1 MSGQTDFFVDVTAL
15 QQRQQFRM
23 RRLQVFNWGTFSDLH
38 DIAIAED
45 GFLFVGRS
53 GSGKS
58 TLLDALAALLVPPQ
72 WLTFNAAAR
81 EGDRSRRDRNLASY
95 VRGAWGDQK
104 DIESGEIA
112 TRFLRTG
119 TTWSALALTFA
130 NAEGREISL
139 VHLYWLR
146 GTQAANTD
154 VRRHYMVAERGFDI
168 ARELRDFD
176 LDVRALKNAL
186 PDVEHYGDTFRGY
199 AERFRRLL
207 GIESELALKLLHKTQ
222 SAKNLGD
229 LNSFLREFM
238 LEPPESFAAADRLV
252 AEFAEL
258 DAAHQEVVTVRRQ
271 VDTLAPARE
280 QHERMLALG
289 DRIDAQERLLLA
301 IDGYAEGARADLLAA
316 AIDEL
321 KTRDEGLA
329 GEERQ
334 IAERHATQRALLH
347 DLEDQ
352 HRERGGHRIET
363 LEEERSRVQAQ
374 RDERLKRRGQ
384 VETSCRVMGWTLP
397 DNAHAFSE
405 RLAEAPRPGGRLA
418 RPAGGRR
425 RPPRRP
431 ARPQG

>member
-1 MSGQTDFFVDVTAL
+1 MSGQTDFFLDVTAL
-15 QQRQQFRM
+15 QRRQQFRM

-58 TLLDALAALLVPPQ
+58 TLLDALGALLVPPQ

-81 EGDRSRRDRNLASY
+81 DGDRSRRDRNLASY

-104 DIESGEIA
+104 DIDSGEIA

-139 VHLYWLR
+139 VQLYWLR
-146 GTQAANTD
+146 GTQAANSD
-154 VRRHYMVAERGFDI
+154 VRRHYMVAERGFNI
-168 ARELRDFD
+168 AGELQDFD

-271 VDTLAPARE
+271 VDTLVPARE

-289 DRIDAQERLLLA
+289 NRIDAHERLLQAL
-301 IDGYAEGARADLLAA
+301 DGFA
-316 AIDEL
+316 
-321 KTRDEGLA
+321 
-329 GEERQ
+329 
-334 IAERHATQRALLH
+334 
-347 DLEDQ
+347 
-352 HRERGGHRIET
+352 
-363 LEEERSRVQAQ
+363 
-374 RDERLKRRGQ
+374 
-384 VETSCRVMGWTLP
+384 
-397 DNAHAFSE
+397 
-405 RLAEAPRPGGRLA
+405 
-418 RPAGGRR
+418 
-425 RPPRRP
+425 
-431 ARPQG
+431 